1 MSPQSRRRSRI
12 VPDPLQGRQVLLV
25 GGTGGLGA
33 ASVEL
38 LAEAGAGL
46 IMSYRSRQDRAREF
60 EKFGRIVQADIT
72 KEEDRNKLLDS
83 APDLY
88 GLVVFAGD
96 PARAKT
102 PEELE
107 VAVRR
112 SMEVN
117 YLGPILLAREAADR
131 MKARAT
137 PGAIVLI
144 STMQAVALF
153 PGSTAYAGAKAA
165 LLHAARILA
174 KECRGRAQ
182 IRVNVISPGVIAA
195 GMAEASI
202 ASGKYD
208 RYRSEGIVHRFG
220 SPADVARAVQ
230 FFLQP
235 DNYVTG
241 QTLSVDG
248 GLTL

>member
-1 MSPQSRRRSRI
+1 M
-12 VPDPLQGRQVLLV
+12 PDSLAGRELVLV

-33 ASVEL
+33 ASTEL
-38 LAEAGAGL
+38 LAEAGARLTIG
-46 IMSYRSRQDRAREF
+46 YRSRQDRAAEF

-72 KEEDRNKLLDS
+72 NAGDRRRLLDAS
-83 APDLY
+83 PEIY

-96 PARAKT
+96 PARAKVAD
-102 PEELE
+102 ELE
-107 VAVRR
+107 SAMRL
-112 SMEVN
+112 SAEVN
-117 YLGPILLAREAADR
+117 YMGPVLLAREAAER
-131 MKARAT
+131 VKSRQS
-137 PGAIVLI
+137 PGSIVLI

-153 PGSTAYAGAKAA
+153 PGSTAYAGAKVA

-174 KECRGRAQ
+174 KECRGPAN

-202 ASGKYD
+202 AAGKYD
-208 RYRSEGIVHRFG
+208 RYRDEGIIHRFG
-220 SPADVARAVQ
+220 RPLDIARAVR
-230 FFLQP
+230 FFLEP

-241 QTLSVDG
+241 QVLSVDG

>member
-1 MSPQSRRRSRI
+1 M
-12 VPDPLQGRQVLLV
+12 PDSMAGREVVLA

-33 ASVEL
+33 ASTEL
-38 LAEAGAGL
+38 LAEVGARLTIG
-46 IMSYRSRQDRAREF
+46 YRSRQDRAAEF

-72 KEEDRNKLLDS
+72 AAGGRRKLLDAS
-83 APDLY
+83 PEIY

-96 PARAKT
+96 PARAKSAD
-102 PEELE
+102 ELE
-107 VAVRR
+107 SAMRF
-112 SMEVN
+112 SLEVN
-117 YLGPILLAREAADR
+117 YLGPVLLAREAAER
-131 MKARAT
+131 MKSRNA
-137 PGAIVLI
+137 PGSIVLI

-153 PGSTAYAGAKAA
+153 PGSTAYAGAKIA

-174 KECRGRAQ
+174 KECRGPAN

-202 ASGKYD
+202 AAGKYD
-208 RYRSEGIVHRFG
+208 RYRDEGIIHRFG
-220 SPADVARAVQ
+220 RPLDIARAVR
-230 FFLQP
+230 FFLEP

-241 QTLSVDG
+241 QVLSVDG